1 MTKTSL
7 TRLTVATLL
16 LSCNINCLAAAF
28 TNVFTPYKAEVEIA
42 VEKGLNYLTA
52 IQFKEGHFPGHYGK
66 STGIVSLVG
75 MSFLSKGYTPT
86 HGPHSNAIDKC
97 INYLLNNQRL
107 NGLIADP
114 DSRNEVM
121 YSHNIA
127 TLFLSEVSG
136 MVNLSTQVKIDHVL
150 AKALRLIIAAQQIKK
165 PFKHQGGWR
174 YHPDS
179 TDSDVSCSGWALM
192 ALRSAKM
199 NGAPVPDES
208 IADAI
213 KYILKNSN
221 SETGTFGY
229 MDTRTHSKT
238 LTGAGILCLE
248 LSGFHGK
255 QATIRAGD
263 YIMSIFQIPMNWQYY
278 GNYYNS
284 QAMFQLGGK
293 YWSTFAQWFYPTYLS
308 KQRSNG
314 SWAGSEVSDTYSTIM
329 TILAFT
335 VPYRQLPIYQRDETV
350 STD

>member
-1 MTKTSL
+1 MIKRLVIVCAICTVIFSTKANAAS
-7 TRLTVATLL
+7 TL
-16 LSCNINCLAAAF
+16 
-28 TNVFTPYKAEVEIA
+28 TNVFTPYKPDVEA
-42 VEKGLNYLTA
+42 SVEKGLEYLKTV
-52 IQFKEGHFPGHYGK
+52 QFPEGFFPGHYGK

-75 MSFLSKGYTPT
+75 MSFLSKGYTPA
-86 HGPHSNAIDKC
+86 HGPYSATVDKC
-97 INYLLNNQRL
+97 INYLLSNQRA

-136 MVNLSTQVKIDHVL
+136 MVGLETQKQIDIVL
-150 AKALRLIIAAQQIKK
+150 PKALRLIIAAQQVEK
-165 PFKHQGGWR
+165 PVKHSGGWR

-192 ALRSAKM
+192 ALRSAKL
-199 NGAPVPDES
+199 NGAPIPDKS
-208 IADAI
+208 IADAV
-213 KYILKNSN
+213 KYILKNN
-221 SETGTFGY
+221 NPETGTFGY

-248 LSGFHGK
+248 LSGFHGREASI
-255 QATIRAGD
+255 QSGD
-263 YIMSIFQIPMNWQYY
+263 YIMSIFKIPMNWQYY
-278 GNYYNS
+278 GNYYNA

-293 YWSTFAQWFYPTYLS
+293 YWSSFAKWFYPTYLQ

-314 SWAGSEVSDTYSTIM
+314 SWTGSEVSDTYSTAM

-350 STD
+350 SGD